1 MCEAFAA
8 TVRRLYG
15 RANSLKTDPAGD
27 QVADDFITQ
36 VNEEMQAQR
45 LRAMARRIGAVV
57 GVVAL
62 FGAIGGGV
70 WGWNSHAR
78 HAAQQAASARYFTA
92 MTALS
97 DPKHDAAATQKAT
110 ATFQDLAEHG
120 PVGVRSY
127 AALRLADLQ
136 SQAHQTDAALKT
148 WQGVADDNAADPA
161 LRDMARYMSLNSR
174 TATAD
179 PKTLRP
185 GYEALA
191 QGGGAWAPL
200 AQEGLVALDLRP
212 GATADQQKEARRI
225 LTQIVGS
232 ENATEGVRARA
243 QALLETFGDAG

>member
-1 MCEAFAA
+1 
-8 TVRRLYG
+8 
-15 RANSLKTDPAGD
+15 
-27 QVADDFITQ
+27 
-36 VNEEMQAQR
+36 MQAQR

-62 FGAIGGGV
+62 VGAVGGGI

-78 HAAQQAASARYFTA
+78 HVAQKAASARYFTA
-92 MTALS
+92 TTALS
-97 DPKHDAAATQKAT
+97 DPKHDAAATRKAT
-110 ATFQDLAEHG
+110 ETFQDLADHG

-136 SQAHQTDAALKT
+136 SQNGQTDAALKT
-148 WQGVADDNAADPA
+148 WQSVADDTAAEPA
-161 LRDMARYMSLNSR
+161 LRDMARYMRLNAQ

-191 QGGGAWAPL
+191 QSGGAWASL
-200 AQEGLVALDLRP
+200 AQEGLVALDLRS
-212 GATADQQKEARRI
+212 GATDDQQKEARRI

-232 ENATEGVRARA
+232 ATATEGVRARA